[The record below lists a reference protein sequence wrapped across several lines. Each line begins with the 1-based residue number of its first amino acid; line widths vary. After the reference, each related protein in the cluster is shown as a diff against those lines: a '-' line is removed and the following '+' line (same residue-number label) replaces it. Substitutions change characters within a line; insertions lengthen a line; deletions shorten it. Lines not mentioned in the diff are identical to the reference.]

1 MLHQPF
7 SSPRC
12 WLVQSVRRQ
21 RPAGQAE
28 FCSKS
33 YTFRVTFPKVNHP
46 AKNMEKEKRK
56 VKLKKTQELKNETT
70 LVTQKNFTFASS
82 SLTLFCFVQGVQFN
96 FEGERQHHSKE
107 APTPKTRRRE
117 NNTPTR
123 EREEANNT
131 QKEEEN
137 STTQEGK
144 TTENSTTA
152 KNGRSG
158 KTTPPKRRTTLLS
171 FTSLFFTLI
180 RFHSDT
186 VQFNS
191 KRDAQPQG
199 SGGRDATPPKRRRGK
214 QHHPPKTRMTTE
226 ATFQKVEGERERN
239 TTRRNEE
246 SATPPKKGK
255 QHHTKQKRKCNTNQS
270 STAKKGKRE
279 ESRTTHNEESYP
291 QLYFYLLQFTASV
304 TKFDLVLFSYIISI
318 YLGVKLTNK
327 G

>member
-70 LVTQKNFTFASS
+70 LVSQKNFTFASS

-123 EREEANNT
+123 EREEANHT

-180 RFHSDT
+180 KFHSDT

-199 SGGRDATPPKRRRGK
+199 SGGRDAPPKRRRGK

-318 YLGVKLTNK
+318 FWVSN
-327 G
+327 

>member
-1 MLHQPF
+1 MRWVLQQPF

-21 RPAGQAE
+21 RPVAAGKGAGSLSAAISFFFCTWQTPSLTLLPHPLPSSPSLPSLLPPFPHPHPPTPTSSPALLAPEASTFGVHLADAAGQAE

-70 LVTQKNFTFASS
+70 LVTPKNFTFASS
-82 SLTLFCFVQGVQFN
+82 SLTLSCFVQGVQFN

-144 TTENSTTA
+144 QQKTA
-152 KNGRSG
+152 PPPRTGEAG
-158 KTTPPKRRTTLLS
+158 KQTPPTKEDHITFIY
-171 FTSLFFTLI
+171 FTVL
-180 RFHSDT
+180 
-186 VQFNS
+186 
-191 KRDAQPQG
+191 
-199 SGGRDATPPKRRRGK
+199 
-214 QHHPPKTRMTTE
+214 HP
-226 ATFQKVEGERERN
+226 N
-239 TTRRNEE
+239 
-246 SATPPKKGK
+246 
-255 QHHTKQKRKCNTNQS
+255 
-270 STAKKGKRE
+270 
-279 ESRTTHNEESYP
+279 
-291 QLYFYLLQFTASV
+291 
-304 TKFDLVLFSYIISI
+304 
-318 YLGVKLTNK
+318 
-327 G
+327 